1 MFMCEMMRYE
11 APSSWRMYSY
21 TVTRFSASWLPFS
34 FSVGPV
40 DPSVENPGKN
50 TAFLAKFRI
59 ENEQISFIIN
69 Y

>member
-11 APSSWRMYSY
+11 APSSWGMYSY
-21 TVTRFSASWLPFS
+21 TVTRFSPLWPPFS

-50 TAFLAKFRI
+50 IAFLAKFRI